1 MDNKKFSF
9 IASFPPIGSAMKI
22 DGQGGGARIQLD
34 IPGSELEAII
44 RLQALCG
51 KTFEVT
57 IKDTGEEDPLKEKE
71 KGIKY
76 IK

>member
-1 MDNKKFSF
+1 
-9 IASFPPIGSAMKI
+9 MKI
-22 DGQGGGARIQLD
+22 DGQGGGARIQID

-51 KTFEVT
+51 KTFTVT
-57 IKDTGEEDPLKEKE
+57 VEDNQDNNLKDNKV
-71 KGIKY
+71 KY

>member
-1 MDNKKFSF
+1 LDNKKISF
-9 IASFPPIGSAMKI
+9 MASFPPISSAMKI
-22 DGQGGGARIQLD
+22 DGQGGGARIQID

-51 KTFEVT
+51 KTFTVT
-57 IKDTGEEDPLKEKE
+57 VEDNQDNNLKDNKV
-71 KGIKY
+71 KY